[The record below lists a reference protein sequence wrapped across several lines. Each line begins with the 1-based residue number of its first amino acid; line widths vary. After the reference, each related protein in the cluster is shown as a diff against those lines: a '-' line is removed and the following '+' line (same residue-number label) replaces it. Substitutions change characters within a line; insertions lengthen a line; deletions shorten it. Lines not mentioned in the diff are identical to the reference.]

1 MKKSALKLFLLMEGL
16 LGLAVL
22 FQLVQDTDLLLV
34 FLFGLIFIKFGAAKS
49 ERRQI
54 LGLVGSKTY
63 TNKTSIKKEKITMR
77 RMNLLFTAIIAYSAK
92 TAHPFQRNG
101 ALFRLK
107 LSGAQLID

>member
-34 FLFGLIFIKFGAAKS
+34 FLFVLIFINFGAAKS

-54 LGLVGSKTY
+54 LG
-63 TNKTSIKKEKITMR
+63 
-77 RMNLLFTAIIAYSAK
+77 
-92 TAHPFQRNG
+92 
-101 ALFRLK
+101 
-107 LSGAQLID
+107 